1 GVLLYMR
8 QEGRGIGLENKIRAY
23 NLQDKGFDTV
33 EANERL
39 GFKPD
44 LRDYGVGAQILVE
57 LGVRDIRLL
66 TNNPKKIIGLE
77 GYGLRVVER
86 VPIEVSP
93 NAANVKYLK
102 TKKKKLG
109 HILNVE

>member
-1 GVLLYMR
+1 M
-8 QEGRGIGLENKIRAY
+8 ENKIRAY
-23 NLQDKGFDTV
+23 QLQDKGFDTV
-33 EANERL
+33 QANQRL

-44 LRDYGVGAQILVE
+44 LRDYGVGAQILVD

-86 VPIEVSP
+86 VPVEVSP
-93 NAANVKYLK
+93 NDENVDYLK
-102 TKKKKLG
+102 TKKKKMG
-109 HILNVE
+109 HILSVE